1 MSICNIDILSR
12 KNEAIEKEV
21 KDLKEKNE
29 TIRSRFIVMEKEIA
43 SLKSKLNDKE
53 NVQNEVSE
61 KDKETAYPE
70 RKSQNSWEKCESE
83 AGLKTHITVKHKTPI
98 FKAYTKVSR

>member
-1 MSICNIDILSR
+1 MSICDIDILSR

-21 KDLKEKNE
+21 KDLKEENE
-29 TIRSRFIVMEKEIA
+29 TIKSRFIVMEKEIA

-61 KDKETAYPE
+61 KNEET
-70 RKSQNSWEKCESE
+70 SW
-83 AGLKTHITVKHKTPI
+83 G
-98 FKAYTKVSR
+98 